1 VNGIFPSQIGPT
13 QWKLTLAAFLVE
25 KADPLFTAVFF
36 ACQSFELMAR
46 ERMKGMRDPKLLR
59 VCTMNVCSLTPT
71 SQDQITRDLEAA
83 FQAMGYAYVIARL
96 SSVDAV
102 PETERQGAIAELRE
116 MGQVRGLTPA
126 ETVANI

>member
-1 VNGIFPSQIGPT
+1 MWNSASCSVETRARRAST
-13 QWKLTLAAFLVE
+13 QENELV
-25 KADPLFTAVFF
+25 T
-36 ACQSFELMAR
+36 
-46 ERMKGMRDPKLLR
+46 
-59 VCTMNVCSLTPT
+59 
-71 SQDQITRDLEAA
+71 QDQITRDLEAA

-116 MGQVRGLTPA
+116 IGQVRVLTRA